1 MDVSK
6 MDGEA
11 VVEDER
17 TKLYSK
23 GNSFFWG
30 SLVRATKG
38 GSRTK
43 LLGLFFEKRNIFV
56 GVQTTASVRD
66 ETQLIFHG
74 ATDSEEGSED
84 LSKTKISLKNIFYEL
99 RRLKSSAR

>member
-1 MDVSK
+1 M
-6 MDGEA
+6 
-11 VVEDER
+11 
-17 TKLYSK
+17 
-23 GNSFFWG
+23 
-30 SLVRATKG
+30 
-38 GSRTK
+38 
-43 LLGLFFEKRNIFV
+43 

-74 ATDSEEGSED
+74 ATDSKEGSED